1 MDATPM
7 SYSQTPS
14 LTKTGVLA
22 SPPELLHSLNRFP
35 SPTPS
40 NTNRCLYTTPMS
52 GVQHSSS
59 IDKMSIAAATNPAP
73 HTMLSPPPSPA
84 RRLTSPSISVS
95 SPSSTEIADR
105 VLFSHSEPAISLETP
120 LFDVSEQ
127 FEPLIQNVISSKT
140 KRKSDSRPK
149 PTDEE
154 YNAFVSC
161 AWRLCQSNP
170 RDWLRRE
177 KANMKIIDRAGS
189 NRIQKPT
196 VLAGYTTTKR
206 NIAPARSV
214 NNGASSALKPRT
226 AQGRSARTPRPTPK
240 AIVNDSFAY
249 PDGRL
254 PTPQTPSSAAVRARA
269 VATREDADFEAI
281 PDMSPPLETLPGS
294 KCLKADWKGTV
305 LDLSDDPHAGLL
317 HPAELHL
324 ASVLRLSCAS
334 YLTSKRRI
342 FQMKVER
349 ERMGL
354 KFMKTDSQKACKIDV
369 NKASKLWTA
378 YEKVGW
384 FDRRYIQQYL

>member
-1 MDATPM
+1 M
-7 SYSQTPS
+7 SYSQTSS
-14 LTKTGVLA
+14 LNKTGVLA
-22 SPPELLHSLNRFP
+22 SPPELLNSLDRFP

-40 NTNRCLYTTPMS
+40 NTNTNRCLFPTPMS
-52 GVQHSSS
+52 GIQLTTP
-59 IDKMSIAAATNPAP
+59 IDKMSIAAATNPTP
-73 HTMLSPPPSPA
+73 LTMLSPPPSPA
-84 RRLTSPSISVS
+84 SRRLPSPSISVS
-95 SPSSTEIADR
+95 SPPPPGIADQ
-105 VLFSHSEPAISLETP
+105 VLFPQAEHTISLETP
-120 LFDVSEQ
+120 LFHVSEQ

-140 KRKSDSRPK
+140 KRKVDSRPK

-170 RDWLRRE
+170 RDWLRQE
-177 KANMKIIDRAGS
+177 KANMKIMDRAGG
-189 NRIQKPT
+189 NRVQKAT
-196 VLAGYTTTKR
+196 TTTGYTKR
-206 NIAPARSV
+206 NIAPTRSA
-214 NNGASSALKPRT
+214 NTGASTLKPRP
-226 AQGRSARTPRPTPK
+226 QVRSARTPRPTPK
-240 AIVNDSFAY
+240 ATAIDSFAY
-249 PDGRL
+249 PDGRF
-254 PTPQTPSSAAVRARA
+254 PTPQTPSSAPVRVRA

-281 PDMSPPLETLPGS
+281 PDMSPPLDTLPGS

-305 LDLSDDPHAGLL
+305 LDLSDDPHANLL

>member
-1 MDATPM
+1 MNATSM
-7 SYSQTPS
+7 SYSQIPS
-14 LTKTGVLA
+14 LNKTGVLA
-22 SPPELLHSLNRFP
+22 SPPELLNSLDRFP

-40 NTNRCLYTTPMS
+40 NTNTNRCLFPAPMS
-52 GVQHSSS
+52 GIQLTTP
-59 IDKMSIAAATNPAP
+59 IDKMSIAAATNPTP
-73 HTMLSPPPSPA
+73 VTMLSPPPSPA
-84 RRLTSPSISVS
+84 IRRLSPP
-95 SPSSTEIADR
+95 PSSEIADR
-105 VLFSHSEPAISLETP
+105 VLFPQAEHTISLETP
-120 LFDVSEQ
+120 LFHVSEQ
-127 FEPLIQNVISSKT
+127 FEPLIQNVISSSNKT
-140 KRKSDSRPK
+140 KRKVDSRPK

-161 AWRLCQSNP
+161 AWRLYQSNP

-177 KANMKIIDRAGS
+177 KANMKIMDRAGGS
-189 NRIQKPT
+189 RVQKAT
-196 VLAGYTTTKR
+196 ATAGYTKR
-206 NIAPARSV
+206 NIAPARSA
-214 NNGASSALKPRT
+214 NTGASALKPRVQ
-226 AQGRSARTPRPTPK
+226 ARSARTPRPTPK
-240 AIVNDSFAY
+240 AATIHSFAY
-249 PDGRL
+249 PDNRF
-254 PTPQTPSSAAVRARA
+254 PTPSSPIRVRA

-305 LDLSDDPHAGLL
+305 LDLTDDPHANLL

-384 FDRRYIQQYL
+384 FERRYIQQYL

>member
-1 MDATPM
+1 M

-14 LTKTGVLA
+14 LNKTGVLA
-22 SPPELLHSLNRFP
+22 SPPELLNSLDRFP

-40 NTNRCLYTTPMS
+40 NTNTGRCSFQTPMS
-52 GVQHSSS
+52 GIQLTTP
-59 IDKMSIAAATNPAP
+59 IDKMSIAAATNPTP
-73 HTMLSPPPSPA
+73 MTMLSPPPSPA
-84 RRLTSPSISVS
+84 IRRLPSPSISVS
-95 SPSSTEIADR
+95 SPPSSKIADR
-105 VLFSHSEPAISLETP
+105 VLFPQAEHTISLETP

-127 FEPLIQNVISSKT
+127 FEPLIQNVISTSNKT
-140 KRKSDSRPK
+140 KRKVDSRPK

-161 AWRLCQSNP
+161 AWRLYQSNP

-177 KANMKIIDRAGS
+177 KANMKIMDRAGG
-189 NRIQKPT
+189 NKVQKAT
-196 VLAGYTTTKR
+196 ATAGYTKR
-206 NIAPARSV
+206 NIAPARSA
-214 NNGASSALKPRT
+214 NTGASAPKPRVQ
-226 AQGRSARTPRPTPK
+226 ARSARTPRPTPK
-240 AIVNDSFAY
+240 AAIIDSFAY
-249 PDGRL
+249 PDGRF
-254 PTPQTPSSAAVRARA
+254 PTPQTPSSGPIRIRA

-281 PDMSPPLETLPGS
+281 PDMSPPIETLPGS

-305 LDLSDDPHAGLL
+305 LDLADDPHANLL

-384 FDRRYIQQYL
+384 FEKRYIQQYL